1 MQSQRLPATV
11 SSFPALPS
19 PSKLGERRT
28 NKRFNSQQIKLT
40 FLGVDHIA
48 INWSLS
54 GVLVEDRHP
63 RLAIGTDVSGI
74 MTAKGFDGNFRFSA
88 ELVRRDTR
96 TKELAFRFVKPSGAL
111 LKVLADASG
120 QSSAD
125 P

>member
-1 MQSQRLPATV
+1 
-11 SSFPALPS
+11 
-19 PSKLGERRT
+19 LGERRT

-40 FLGVDHIA
+40 FLGVDHVA
-48 INWSLS
+48 INWSLG
-54 GVLVEDRHP
+54 GVLVEDRHSH
-63 RLAIGTDVSGI
+63 LAIGTDVSGV

-96 TKELAFRFVKPSGAL
+96 TKELAFRFVKPSAAL

-120 QSSAD
+120 QSSSTD